1 MAAYTTTD
9 LITSIR
15 NRGNIPYTSNDNNVN
30 SDTNLLITATE
41 QLLIKLYPL
50 LQSTREEF
58 YVARKSFTITADQSE
73 YVIPSRASGLVV
85 RDIQLIDGNNI
96 SSLPIIDSERISTT
110 TSGTV
115 EGYYLEHN
123 KIILYPTPATTSG
136 TLRVRYF
143 LRPSRLAATSDCAQI
158 ASINT
163 GSNQFTVTSI
173 PTSWAT
179 GSVIDIIQQSAPYAN
194 LAIDQTTT
202 SISSTTITLAS
213 LPSTLAVGDWVALAE
228 YTPIPQVPMEFQA
241 ILAQLTVVKTLE
253 AMGDREAAAYAFK
266 DLQTDLT
273 NMMTLVTPRNQGE
286 RKKVI
291 SRSWT

>member
-1 MAAYTTTD
+1 MAAYTTTN
-9 LITSIR
+9 LLTSIR
-15 NRGNIPYTSNDNNVN
+15 NRGNIPSTSNDNNVN
-30 SDTNLLITATE
+30 SDANLLITATE

-58 YVARKSFTITADQSE
+58 YVARKDFTVTAAQNE

-85 RDIQLIDGNNI
+85 RDIQWIDGNNV

-110 TSGTV
+110 NSGTV

-123 KIILYPTPATTSG
+123 KIILYPTPSATSG
-136 TLRVRYF
+136 TMRVRYF
-143 LRPSRLAATSDCAQI
+143 LRPSRLAATGDCAQI
-158 ASINT
+158 SSIDT
-163 GSNQFTVTSI
+163 GTNQITVSSI
-173 PTSWAT
+173 PSTWAT
-179 GSVIDIIQQSAPYAN
+179 GSIIDLIQQSAPYAN

-202 SISSTTITLAS
+202 NVSGSVITLSS

-228 YTPIPQVPMEFQA
+228 YSPIPQIPMEFQA
-241 ILAQLTVVKTLE
+241 ILSQLTVVKTLE
-253 AMGDREAAAYAFK
+253 AMGDREAATYAFK
-266 DLQTDLT
+266 DLQTDLK

>member
-58 YVARKSFTITADQSE
+58 YVARKNFTITADQSE

-85 RDIQLIDGNNI
+85 RDIQLIDGSNI
-96 SSLPIIDSERISTT
+96 TSLPIIDSERISTT

-143 LRPSRLAATSDCAQI
+143 LRPSRLAATSNCAQI
-158 ASINT
+158 ASIDTNN
-163 GSNQFTVTSI
+163 NQFTVTSI

-202 SISSTTITLAS
+202 NISSTTITLAS

-228 YTPIPQVPMEFQA
+228 YTPIPQIPMEFQA

>member
-58 YVARKSFTITADQSE
+58 YVARKSFAITADQSE

-85 RDIQLIDGNNI
+85 RDIQIIDGSNI

-143 LRPSRLAATSDCAQI
+143 LRPSRLAATTDCAQI

-202 SISSTTITLAS
+202 NISSTTITLAS

-228 YTPIPQVPMEFQA
+228 YSPIPQVPMEFQA

-253 AMGDREAAAYAFK
+253 AMGDREGAAYAFK

>member
-1 MAAYTTTD
+1 MAAYTTTN
-9 LITSIR
+9 LLTSIR
-15 NRGNIPYTSNDNNVN
+15 NRGNIPSTSNDNNVN
-30 SDTNLLITATE
+30 SDANLLITATE

-58 YVARKSFTITADQSE
+58 YVARKDFTVTAAQNE

-85 RDIQLIDGNNI
+85 RDIQWIDGNNV

-110 TSGTV
+110 NSGTV

-123 KIILYPTPATTSG
+123 KIILYPTPSATSG
-136 TLRVRYF
+136 TMRVRYF
-143 LRPSRLAATSDCAQI
+143 LRPSRLAATGDCAQI
-158 ASINT
+158 SSIDT
-163 GSNQFTVTSI
+163 GTNQITVSSI
-173 PTSWAT
+173 PSTWAT
-179 GSVIDIIQQSAPYAN
+179 GSIIDLIQQSAPYAN

-202 SISSTTITLAS
+202 NVSGSVITLSS
-213 LPSTLAVGDWVALAE
+213 LPRTLAVGDWVALAE
-228 YTPIPQVPMEFQA
+228 YSPIPQIPMEFQA
-241 ILAQLTVVKTLE
+241 ILSQLTVVKTLE
-253 AMGDREAAAYAFK
+253 AMGDREAATYAFK
-266 DLQTDLT
+266 DLQTDLK